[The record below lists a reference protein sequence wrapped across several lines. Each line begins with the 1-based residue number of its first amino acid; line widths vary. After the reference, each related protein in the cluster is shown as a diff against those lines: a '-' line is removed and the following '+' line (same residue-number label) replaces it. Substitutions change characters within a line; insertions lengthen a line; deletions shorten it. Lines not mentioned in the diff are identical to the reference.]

1 MLIYD
6 RVVPLNRDTHRRLRI
21 RTSEHNAR
29 FAASL
34 NSVPVATVE
43 FPSAANE
50 YAIVFAKLANGDFLP
65 AVLVGL
71 RNQQN
76 LYVDDSARWRR
87 GYVPA
92 FLRQYPFVLAE
103 DRDSGTVTVCVD
115 MAYDGLSEDEGEPLF
130 GDDGA
135 DTENLTRAMGFLQDL
150 HNEFKR
156 TAMFAAK
163 LKELDLLEERV
174 IRFGNGEQP
183 QAELNG
189 VYAVS
194 EEKLMKLDDAQ
205 LPELFR
211 TGALG
216 LIYTHLLSMRNL
228 ERLSELAVQ
237 AEGQGEAG
245 GAVN

>member
-29 FAASL
+29 FAAGL
-34 NSVPVATVE
+34 NSVPIATAE
-43 FPSAANE
+43 FPNAATE

-71 RNQQN
+71 RDRQN
-76 LYVDDSARWRR
+76 LYVDDNARWRR

-115 MAYDGLSEDEGEPLF
+115 MACKGLSEHEGEPLF

-135 DTENLTRAMGFLQDL
+135 DTENLVLAMDFLQNL
-150 HNEFKR
+150 HGEFKR
-156 TAMFAAK
+156 TAMFAAQ
-163 LKELDLLEERV
+163 LKELGLLEERV
-174 IRFGNGEQP
+174 IRFGAGERP
-183 QAELNG
+183 QAQLNG

-205 LPELFR
+205 IPELFR

-228 ERLSELAVQ
+228 ERLSELARQ
-237 AEGQGEAG
+237 KGEGETA